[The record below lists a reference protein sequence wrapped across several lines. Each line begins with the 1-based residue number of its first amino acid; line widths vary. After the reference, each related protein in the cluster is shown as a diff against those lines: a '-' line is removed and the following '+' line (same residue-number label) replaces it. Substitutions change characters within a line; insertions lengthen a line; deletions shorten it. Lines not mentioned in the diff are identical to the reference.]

1 MPFFPGRKEFVL
13 SQPKL
18 PKESNLQRYKTMSL
32 NLRYFRNRLQ
42 MTQEQIASKAGIS
55 AKYLSLIESA
65 SFCNSPSLEVIFDL
79 AKALDVEPYQVFKEL

>member
-1 MPFFPGRKEFVL
+1 M

-18 PKESNLQRYKTMSL
+18 PKESNLQKYKTISL

-42 MTQEQIASKAGIS
+42 MTQEQVASKAGIS

-65 SFCNSPSLEVIFDL
+65 SFCNPPTLEVIFDL
-79 AKALDVEPYQVFKEL
+79 SEALGVKPYQIFKEL